1 MSLEKNTTKPRL
13 DFVGIGFT
21 KAGSTWIYKLLE
33 EHPEICMS
41 KTKETNFFY
50 LNKDLTSN
58 PKKLNSYKDY
68 YWHCQPGQI
77 RGEFSPGYANQDIAL
92 KQLQEL
98 YPDIKLIVALRNPVS
113 RSVSSFFHQHRFNRE
128 VMKSDIDSIL
138 KEKYKDSEGLMYS
151 KALKKWLEIFPREK
165 IFVVVLEEL
174 SQNPTV
180 GIQEL
185 YSFLGVDS
193 NFIPQVV
200 TTKTNTVHTYYFPRI
215 QKVLKNTH
223 STIKKHPT
231 LSKFLKRIRP
241 LYMAKEKLNQKNR
254 KPYKKPDI
262 SSNTKEFLK
271 QIFKK
276 ETEEL
281 EKILK
286 IDLSLWK

>member
-77 RGEFSPGYANQDIAL
+77 RGEFSSGYANQDIAL

-113 RSVSSFFHQHRFNRE
+113 RSVSSFFHQHSFDRE

-165 IFVVVLEEL
+165 FFVVVLEEL

-193 NFIPQVV
+193 NFIPQAV
-200 TTKTNTVHTYYFPRI
+200 TTKTNAAHTYYFPRI

-241 LYMAKEKLNQKNR
+241 LYVAKEKLNQKNR
-254 KPYKKPDI
+254 KPYKKPEI
-262 SSNTKEFLK
+262 SPNTKEFLK